1 MKHFN
6 LKSLFIFVTHFKYP
20 VGNNG
25 IEKKWEIQII
35 AKTLCFTL
43 ACS

>member
-25 IEKKWEIQII
+25 IEKNGK
-35 AKTLCFTL
+35 
-43 ACS
+43 